1 MVNYDWAVNKVKL
14 QQAEEAVIKDGREAN
29 EKNVKAEYVKRGGL
43 LSEKA
48 PVKRGNRRTAAD
60 PSDEEDEDVEVEAD
74 PKDEDAE

>member
-14 QQAEEAVIKDGREAN
+14 QQAEEAVIKDGKEAN

-48 PVKRGNRRTAAD
+48 PVKRGNRRAATD
-60 PSDEEDEDVEVEAD
+60 TTDEDDEDVEAD